1 MSSEGRSGDP
11 YNTLLKGYMK
21 PAHKIRWSGNM
32 SWERWWRRR
41 SPFSRIFEE
50 MERMMRE
57 LDEMF
62 SKSFEE
68 LERELPRN
76 LIKERKTDRG
86 YVREFGP
93 IVYGYSIRI
102 GPNGKPIIR
111 EFGNIR
117 PGREPEIVELSEARE
132 PLVDVYEEEDVVKVI
147 AEVPGVEKKDINL
160 NASEKKLIISVDTPQ
175 RKYYKEVDLPVE
187 VDPQSAKAT
196 YKNGVLEVVLKKV
209 GKGETGVKV
218 KIE

>member
-1 MSSEGRSGDP
+1 MLWGKRL
-11 YNTLLKGYMK
+11 YK
-21 PAHKIRWSGNM
+21 PLADEVMGELNM

-62 SKSFEE
+62 SRSFEE
-68 LERELPRN
+68 LEREIPRN
-76 LIKERKTDRG
+76 LIRERKTDRG
-86 YVREFGP
+86 YIREVGP
-93 IVYGYSIRI
+93 IVYGYSITI
-102 GPNGKPIIR
+102 GPDGKPIVR

-117 PGREPEIVELSEARE
+117 PGRRPEIVEVSEARE
-132 PLVDVYEEEDVVKVI
+132 PLVDVYEEDEVVKVI

-160 NASEKKLIISVDTPQ
+160 NATEKKLIISVDTPQ
-175 RKYYKEVDLPVE
+175 RKYYKEVDLPAE

-196 YKNGVLEVVLKKV
+196 YKNGVLEVVLKKT
-209 GKGETGVKV
+209 GKSKGVKV
-218 KIE
+218 NIE

>member
-1 MSSEGRSGDP
+1 
-11 YNTLLKGYMK
+11 
-21 PAHKIRWSGNM
+21 M

-76 LIKERKTDRG
+76 LIRERRTDRG

-102 GPNGKPIIR
+102 GPDGKPIIR

-117 PGREPEIVELSEARE
+117 PGREPEVVELSEARE
-132 PLVDVYEEEDVVKVI
+132 PLVDVYEEEDVVKVV

-160 NASEKKLIISVDTPQ
+160 TASEKKLIISVDTPQ

-196 YKNGVLEVVLKKV
+196 YRNGVLEVVLKKV

-218 KIE
+218 KVE

>member
-1 MSSEGRSGDP
+1 
-11 YNTLLKGYMK
+11 MK
-21 PAHKIRWSGNM
+21 PPQIVRWSGNM

-76 LIKERKTDRG
+76 LIRERKTDRG

-102 GPNGKPIIR
+102 GPDGKPIIR

-160 NASEKKLIISVDTPQ
+160 NASERKLIISVDTPQ

-196 YKNGVLEVVLKKV
+196 YRNGVLEVVLKKV
-209 GKGETGVKV
+209 GKGESGVKV

>member
-1 MSSEGRSGDP
+1 MLWGKRL
-11 YNTLLKGYMK
+11 YK
-21 PAHKIRWSGNM
+21 PLADEVVGELNM

-62 SKSFEE
+62 SRSFEE
-68 LERELPRN
+68 LEREIPRN
-76 LIKERKTDRG
+76 LIRERKTDRG
-86 YVREFGP
+86 YIREVGP
-93 IVYGYSIRI
+93 IVYGYSITI
-102 GPNGKPIIR
+102 GPDGKPIVR

-117 PGREPEIVELSEARE
+117 PGRRPEIVEVSEARE
-132 PLVDVYEEEDVVKVI
+132 PLVDVYEEDEVVKVI

-160 NASEKKLIISVDTPQ
+160 NATEKKLIISVDTPQ
-175 RKYYKEVDLPVE
+175 RKYYKEVDLPAE

-196 YKNGVLEVVLKKV
+196 YKNGVLEVVLKKT
-209 GKGETGVKV
+209 GKSKGVKV
-218 KIE
+218 NIE

>member
-1 MSSEGRSGDP
+1 MRLWCE
-11 YNTLLKGYMK
+11 
-21 PAHKIRWSGNM
+21 IM

-41 SPFSRIFEE
+41 SPFGRIFDE

-62 SKSFEE
+62 SRSFED
-68 LERELPRN
+68 LEREIPRS
-76 LIKERKTDRG
+76 LIREKRTDRG
-86 YVREFGP
+86 YIREIGP
-93 IVYGYSIRI
+93 IVYGYSITI
-102 GPNGKPIIR
+102 GPDGRPIIR

-117 PGREPEIVELSEARE
+117 PGREPEMVEVSEARE
-132 PLVDVYEEEDVVKVI
+132 PLVDVFEEEDVVKVI
-147 AEVPGVEKKDINL
+147 AEVPGVEKDDINL
-160 NASEKKLIISVDTPQ
+160 NATERRLIIKVDTPQ
-175 RKYYKEVDLPVE
+175 RKYYKEVDLPAE

-209 GKGETGVKV
+209 GKGESGLKI

>member
-1 MSSEGRSGDP
+1 M
-11 YNTLLKGYMK
+11 
-21 PAHKIRWSGNM
+21 A
-32 SWERWWRRR
+32 WERWWRRR

-68 LERELPRN
+68 LEREIPRN
-76 LIKERKTDRG
+76 LIRERKTDRG
-86 YVREFGP
+86 YIREIGP

-102 GPNGKPIIR
+102 GPDGRPIVR

-117 PGREPEIVELSEARE
+117 PSREPEIVEVSEARE

-147 AEVPGVEKKDINL
+147 AEVPGVDKDDINL
-160 NASEKKLIISVDTPQ
+160 NASERKLIISVDTPQ
-175 RKYYKEVDLPVE
+175 RKYYKEVDLPTE

-209 GKGETGVKV
+209 GKGEKGVKI